1 MPGKF
6 LEHLSNTGS
15 GPVVMGSPPGRS
27 TLNRCH
33 ILSFLCQC
41 RCGETRGGVFQLWSY
56 KCFVCCGSKVL
67 VMNFDVAFEKAQRL
81 ICFFGDVI
89 YVISPAEV
97 FRYCDP
103 KVLGSGYTFKFN
115 VV

>member
-1 MPGKF
+1 
-6 LEHLSNTGS
+6 
-15 GPVVMGSPPGRS
+15 MGSPPGRS
-27 TLNRCH
+27 TLNRFY
-33 ILSFLCQC
+33 LFYVSVGVG
-41 RCGETRGGVFQLWSY
+41 RPDRGGVFQLWSD
-56 KCFVCCGSKVL
+56 KCFAGCGFEVL

-81 ICFFGDVI
+81 ICFFSDVI

-103 KVLGSGYTFKFN
+103 KVLGSGYTFKFS